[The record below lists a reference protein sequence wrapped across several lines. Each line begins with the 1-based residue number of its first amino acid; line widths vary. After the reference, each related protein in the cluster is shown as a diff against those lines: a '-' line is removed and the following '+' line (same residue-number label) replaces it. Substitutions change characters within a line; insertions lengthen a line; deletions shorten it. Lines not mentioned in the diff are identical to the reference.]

1 MLNLRLAR
9 PMLIALAAC
18 AANFFVQGSA
28 LADDA
33 EDNKALRE
41 QMRQMMQRMDA
52 LQKQVDAMSRQNAA
66 PPVVVAPPAPP
77 PPVVVAPPAAPPPV
91 MGPTVAKQAPP
102 EPAFEKFAKG
112 FYGTLDVSAD

>member
-18 AANFFVQGSA
+18 AANFLVQGSA

-33 EDNKALRE
+33 QENQALKE

-52 LQKQVDAMSRQNAA
+52 LQKQVEALQKQQATA
-66 PPVVVAPPAPP
+66 PPVVTAAPA
-77 PPVVVAPPAAPPPV
+77 APPAAPPAAAPA
-91 MGPTVAKQAPP
+91 GPTVAKAPPP

-112 FYGTLDVSAD
+112 FYGTL